1 MFENNNYVMP
11 EEEEK
16 EYMKKEYVG
25 APNYSN

>member
-1 MFENNNYVMP
+1 MFENNNFNLP

-25 APNYSN
+25 AANYSN